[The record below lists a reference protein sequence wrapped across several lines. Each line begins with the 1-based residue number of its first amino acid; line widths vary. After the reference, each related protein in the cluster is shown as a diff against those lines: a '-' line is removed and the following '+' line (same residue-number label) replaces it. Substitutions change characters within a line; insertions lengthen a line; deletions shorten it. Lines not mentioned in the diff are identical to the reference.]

1 MSEPYQI
8 DIHKILKLLPHRY
21 PMLLVDRVLECVPG
35 ERVVA
40 IKNVTVNEPFFP
52 GHFPYRPIMPGV
64 LMLEALAQ
72 ATGLLAF
79 ETQGEAHSEKELYY
93 FVGMDKV
100 RFRKPAEPG
109 DQLIMTVELKRRVKN
124 IWKFDGRIEVDGIK
138 VAEAELMCA
147 SQEFDD

>member
-1 MSEPYQI
+1 MSEPYPM

-21 PMLLVDRVLECVPG
+21 PMLLVDRVLECAPG
-35 ERVVA
+35 ERLVA
-40 IKNVTVNEPFFP
+40 IKNVTMNEPFFP

-79 ETQGEAHSEKELYY
+79 ETQGAAHSENELYY

-100 RFRKPAEPG
+100 RFRKPVEPG
-109 DQLIMTVELKRRVKN
+109 DQLMMTVVLKRRVKN
-124 IWKFDGRIEVDGIK
+124 IWKFDGVIEVDGRM
-138 VAEAELMCA
+138 VVEAELMCA